1 MHQAW
6 DFLFY
11 RIKEG
16 DKVMINEL
24 FNEKTVELNVEVKN
38 WEEAINFCGNLFVEN
53 GNTEPRYTK
62 AMINTVK
69 TMGQYIVI
77 EKGIAMPHAR
87 PEDGV
92 KKIGMGLVKLKSPIK
107 FGNDEYDPVDILIFI
122 CAVDK
127 MSHVKALAELMA
139 LIEDN
144 DFLKIVRNSSSKQ
157 DVLNYIK
164 SKEF

>member
-1 MHQAW
+1 
-6 DFLFY
+6 
-11 RIKEG
+11 
-16 DKVMINEL
+16 MIEEL
-24 FNEKTVELNVEVKN
+24 FNEETVEVNVEVRD
-38 WEEAINFCGNLFVEN
+38 WEEAIRFCGSLFVKN
-53 GNTEPRYTK
+53 GNTDARYTD

-69 TMGQYIVI
+69 NMGQYIVI

-92 KKIGMGLVKLKSPIK
+92 KKIGMGLVKLNKPIK

-127 MSHVKALAELMA
+127 TSHLKALAELMT
-139 LIEDN
+139 LIED
-144 DFLKIVRNSSSKQ
+144 DEFLSVVRGSSVKVE
-157 DVLNYIK
+157 DILNYIK

>member
-1 MHQAW
+1 
-6 DFLFY
+6 
-11 RIKEG
+11 
-16 DKVMINEL
+16 MINEL
-24 FNEKTVELNVEVKN
+24 FNEETVELNVNVKN
-38 WEEAINFCGNLFVEN
+38 WKEAIRFCGNLFVKN
-53 GNTEPRYTK
+53 GNTETRYTD

-69 TMGQYIVI
+69 SMGQYIVI

-92 KKIGMGLVKLKSPIK
+92 KKIGMGLIKLKTPIK
-107 FGNDEYDPVDILIFI
+107 FGNDEYDPVDIVIFI

-127 MSHVKALAELMA
+127 TSHIKALAELMS

-144 DFLKIVRNSSSKQ
+144 NFLEIVRNSSSKE

-164 SKEF
+164 SKKF